1 MKKYIFTES
10 QIKKIIDS
18 QITESKD
25 LQEQTMESY
34 EGKIVAINNGI
45 AKVKATSEMNN
56 VKYYNVKLKI
66 TVPVGTGVFVA
77 IKNGQP
83 EIWGPNPKNPK
94 SSNIRYN

>member
-10 QIKKIIDS
+10 QIKKIIDN

-34 EGKIVAINNGI
+34 EGEIKTINGKKVVVA
-45 AKVKATSEMNN
+45 KSEMSR
-56 VKYYNVKLKI
+56 VKQFPVKLKVN
-66 TVPVGTGVFVA
+66 VPDGTGVFVA

-94 SSNIRYN
+94 SPNIRYN

>member
-25 LQEQTMESY
+25 LQEQTIESY

-94 SSNIRYN
+94 SANIRYN